1 MWLRNRNWLLLSP
14 DALVGG
20 GVTAPSNAL
29 DSVPPS
35 TATGGLIPTSPAAV
49 PDASAP
55 ATKAEDWSM
64 DGLPEGAR
72 EYIKSLRKEAE
83 SHRKAQKAAQEAAS
97 AAENARLA
105 EQGKYKELY
114 EKAVAEA
121 AQFKSSEDRAK
132 ELESAFNANLEAR
145 IKAVPAELTGLIPRE
160 LPPVKLSAWLDANA
174 ALLTTRSAP
183 KLDAGATSVSSAGY
197 VGSQDH
203 LKTVAQRYNIK
214 R

>member
-1 MWLRNRNWLLLSP
+1 MWLRNRNWLLFSP
-14 DALVGG
+14 DASVGG
-20 GVTAPSNAL
+20 VAPSNAL

-35 TATGGLIPTSPAAV
+35 TATGGLIPTSPAVV
-49 PDASAP
+49 PNADTAP
-55 ATKAEDWSM
+55 AKVAEDWSM

-83 SHRKAQKAAQEAAS
+83 THRKAQKAAQDAAS
-97 AAENARLA
+97 AADNARLA

-174 ALLTTRSAP
+174 TLLTTRSAP

-197 VGSQDH
+197 IGSQDH